1 MRRASKKTEWYPGTR
16 GFYLVAI
23 FAVAM
28 LYGVVLGLTTE
39 TGPGTWLANTIANT
53 LPLGLVAMPMRI
65 LSRTQILAAP
75 APMQALVHPLA
86 AIAFAAA
93 WFFFLMISLG
103 MVAGEGLMSFT
114 VRPFLGPVAL
124 WQMMQGVTFYAVL
137 ALLAYVEVLRER
149 TGPPVG
155 AEPATSGTRRIF
167 VKDGDEAVP
176 LDPARVVQV
185 TGAGDYSEI
194 VTPAGK
200 HLIRTTLNELEASLG
215 ASFLRVHR
223 SRIVNI
229 DRIERMEPA
238 GGGRL
243 SLHLSNGETVVSS
256 RAGAKAIRERAV

>member
-1 MRRASKKTEWYPGTR
+1 MRRALKNTEWHPGTR

-23 FAVAM
+23 LAVA
-28 LYGVVLGLTTE
+28 LVYGIVLGMTTE
-39 TGPGTWLANTIANT
+39 TGAGRWLANTVANT
-53 LPLGLVAMPMRI
+53 VPLVLVAIPIRI
-65 LSRTQILAAP
+65 LLRTQILAAP
-75 APMQALVHPLA
+75 ARIQAVVHPLA

-103 MVAGEGLMSFT
+103 MIAGEGLMSFT

-137 ALLAYVEVLRER
+137 ALLSYVEVLRER
-149 TGPPVG
+149 MGPPVE
-155 AEPATSGTRRIF
+155 AEQNKAETRRIF
-167 VKDGDEAVP
+167 VKDGDETLP

-200 HLIRTTLNELEASLG
+200 HLVRTSLNELEASLG
-215 ASFLRVHR
+215 ANFLRVHR
-223 SRIVNI
+223 SHIVNI

-256 RAGAKAIRERAV
+256 RAGAKAIKGRAI